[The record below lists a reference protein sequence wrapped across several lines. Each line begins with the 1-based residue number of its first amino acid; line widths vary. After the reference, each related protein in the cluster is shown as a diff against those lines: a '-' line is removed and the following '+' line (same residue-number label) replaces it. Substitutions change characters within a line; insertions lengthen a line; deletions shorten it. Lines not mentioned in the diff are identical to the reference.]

1 VFKQVSWLPG
11 LPTFCAFPE
20 SRLISLN
27 RLNGFP
33 VAYCRF
39 RHRLQLR
46 GSSRLYGIPWIFELQ
61 SFITSGRRFSQ
72 ITTDNNF

>member
-27 RLNGFP
+27 RLKGFP
-33 VAYCRF
+33 VAYSRF
-39 RHRLQLR
+39 RNRLQLR
-46 GSSRLYGIPWIFELQ
+46 GSSRLLRDSLNIWTIYNI
-61 SFITSGRRFSQ
+61 
-72 ITTDNNF
+72 